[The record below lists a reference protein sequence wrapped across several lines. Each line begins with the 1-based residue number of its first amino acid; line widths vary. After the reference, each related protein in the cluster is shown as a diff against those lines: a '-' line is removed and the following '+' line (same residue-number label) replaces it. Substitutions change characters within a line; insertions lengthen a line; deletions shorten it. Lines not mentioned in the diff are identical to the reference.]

1 MTNLDII
8 LKSRDITLPTNV
20 HLAKDMVLPVVTYGC
35 ESWEIKK
42 AEHWRID
49 AFELWHWRR
58 LLRAPWMARRS
69 NKSVLKEINLEYSL
83 EGLILKLNN
92 QYFDHLMWRSDSLE
106 KTLMLGKTKGRRRKG
121 WQKMKRMDGISDSM
135 EKSLSKL
142 WVMVKDREAW
152 HAAVHGIAKS
162 QTWLS
167 SNMNNNCY
175 I

>member
-58 LLRAPWMARRS
+58 FLRAPWMARRS